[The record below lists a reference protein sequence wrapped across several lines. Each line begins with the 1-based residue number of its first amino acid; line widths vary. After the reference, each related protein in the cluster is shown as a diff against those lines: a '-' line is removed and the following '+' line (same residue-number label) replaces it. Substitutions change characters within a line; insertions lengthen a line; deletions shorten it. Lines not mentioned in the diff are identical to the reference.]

1 MATKKSIFQLIEK
14 LKEINVNEVIE
25 KSKNITIEDIKS
37 LSWQDIKSSK
47 FSKPLAGIG
56 LSFIFIFIF
65 LIPEFKKYNQK
76 AIQSEE
82 YSIKNQNLENLD
94 SKLEKSKL
102 IQSILNAN
110 LEEFTNLTVDKSKL
124 INLTDLISD
133 AAKRSLV
140 EISEFSPI

>member
-65 LIPEFKKYNQK
+65 LIPELKKYNQK
-76 AIQSEE
+76 AIQSED
-82 YSIKNQNLENLD
+82 YSI
-94 SKLEKSKL
+94 
-102 IQSILNAN
+102 
-110 LEEFTNLTVDKSKL
+110 
-124 INLTDLISD
+124 
-133 AAKRSLV
+133 
-140 EISEFSPI
+140 